1 MSRRVTAVVA
11 AGENDAI
18 GLDGDLPWHLPDD
31 LRFFMR
37 YTLHKP
43 MIMGRKTF
51 ESIGSK
57 PLPKRVNVVVSGSLE
72 APADGSWLVAR
83 DLESALA
90 LFPEAEEVIIAGGAG
105 IYAAALPLL
114 TDVRMTRVHASPEAQ
129 VFFPI
134 RLEGDWTLVERE
146 THAADERHAYAFD
159 FEHWKRSGEW

>member
-11 AGENDAI
+11 AGLNDAI
-18 GLDGDLPWHLPDD
+18 GVDGDLPWRLPDD

-51 ESIGSK
+51 ESIGAK

-83 DLESALA
+83 DVDSALA

-105 IYAAALPLL
+105 IYAAALPFL
-114 TDVRMTRVHASPEAQ
+114 TDVRMTRVHASPKAA

-134 RLEGDWTLVERE
+134 DLQEGWRLLHRE
-146 THAADERHAYAFD
+146 QHEPDARHAYAFA
-159 FEHWKRSGEW
+159 FEHWERD